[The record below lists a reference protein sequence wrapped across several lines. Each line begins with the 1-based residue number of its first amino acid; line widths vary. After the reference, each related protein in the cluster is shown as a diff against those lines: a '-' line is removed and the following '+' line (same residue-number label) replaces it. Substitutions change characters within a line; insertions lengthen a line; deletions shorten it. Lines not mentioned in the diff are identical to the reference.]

1 MFQELIY
8 LRAKK
13 NIQHHNAMHY
23 TFVLVHDMGSPRSV
37 KKFAM
42 MACEGFFRRSRGL
55 CDSTA
60 FCSNPFPVKLHPAH
74 AIATDRARST
84 GPVAFPRI

>member
-1 MFQELIY
+1 MHQLIY
-8 LRAKK
+8 LRAKG
-13 NIQHHNAMHY
+13 ISSITTPCTILSYWFMIW
-23 TFVLVHDMGSPRSV
+23 VLLDRS

-42 MACEGFFRRSRGL
+42 MACEGFLDDLEAL

-60 FCSNPFPVKLHPAH
+60 FCSDPFPVKLHPAH